1 MEFIFD
7 VCRPEG
13 QTRLTVI
20 RVKVAHVILES
31 AQGPNTSFF
40 LFGGTFIRLGGLGL
54 GPGLDNLHCIAMFS
68 SKE

>member
-31 AQGPNTSFF
+31 AQGPNPSFF
-40 LFGGTFIRLGGLGL
+40 LFLGDFYWGLLGQGHGL
-54 GPGLDNLHCIAMFS
+54 GPGLENFHL
-68 SKE
+68 SKS